1 MAQATVDAYLLHSPY
16 RSSVTSVSTTF
27 DTNEVGLLRNPNP
40 ALGLSGCACER
51 FMLRH
56 PSGQPPSVP
65 PASCLASVHY
75 LLTVHTDC
83 LVLTY
88 VHVSYNSAAHSY
100 VPPSA
105 IA

>member
-1 MAQATVDAYLLHSPY
+1 MARATVDAHLSCSPHK
-16 RSSVTSVSTTF
+16 SSVTSVSTTF
-27 DTNEVGLLRNPNP
+27 DTNEVGCLEIQIRPLGFQGVHVRGLCFVIFRASLLLLLLP
-40 ALGLSGCACER
+40 
-51 FMLRH
+51 
-56 PSGQPPSVP
+56 
-65 PASCLASVHY
+65 CLASVHY